1 MRLAGLNLPQ
11 RGAIFPGKEGVGGF
25 RQPRRTNRREKR
37 RVRHLIFVLA
47 LSLAAAPAALAQ
59 PDGGPG
65 TPPGMASRLAA
76 ERVSAVQPG
85 LYSAGEHDSFT
96 LEPYGANKYLLR
108 FSGNPENF
116 VLTMERGSLGAKA
129 LKYDTGATALRV
141 SVWGGMTLYTQDAPQ
156 GLPATFQSDA
166 PAPAPLAI
174 SANELTTAFGDEASH
189 LVYVENI
196 ALKFSADPAVVSADA
211 ETRGSAFDA
220 LTNAATGIERF
231 IAAQPSARQTLA
243 HRVNSVKVAE
253 GGKPT
258 IAISGQTLL
267 ISFVPGEG
275 HEGHASSLAI
285 QMELSKLLAI
295 SPRDVA
301 TK

>member
-1 MRLAGLNLPQ
+1 
-11 RGAIFPGKEGVGGF
+11 
-25 RQPRRTNRREKR
+25 
-37 RVRHLIFVLA
+37 VRYLVSILA
-47 LSLAAAPAALAQ
+47 LFLVASSAVQAQ
-59 PDGGPG
+59 PDAGPG
-65 TPPGMASRLAA
+65 VAPGMASRLAA

-85 LYSAGEHDSFT
+85 LYTAGDHDSFT
-96 LEPYGANKYLLR
+96 LEPYEANKYLLR
-108 FSGNPENF
+108 FADNPETF
-116 VLTMERGSLGAKA
+116 VLTMERGSLGAKV

-156 GLPATFQSDA
+156 GLPATFQNDVAA
-166 PAPAPLAI
+166 PSPLAI
-174 SANELTTAFGDEASH
+174 SANELTTAFGDESSH

-196 ALKFSADPAVVSADA
+196 AIKFSADPAVVSADA
-211 ETRGSAFDA
+211 ETRGRAFDA

-231 IAAQPSARQTLA
+231 IAAQPAARQTLI
-243 HRVNSVKVAE
+243 HRINSVKVAE

-267 ISFVPGEG
+267 VSFVPGEG

-285 QMELSKLLAI
+285 QQELGKLLIGPA
-295 SPRDVA
+295 RDIA

>member
-1 MRLAGLNLPQ
+1 M
-11 RGAIFPGKEGVGGF
+11 
-25 RQPRRTNRREKR
+25 
-37 RVRHLIFVLA
+37 RHLFSILA
-47 LSLAAAPAALAQ
+47 LLLVSAPVAEAQ

-85 LYSAGEHDSFT
+85 LYSAGDHDNFT
-96 LEPYGANKYLLR
+96 LEPYGANRYLLR
-108 FSGNPENF
+108 FADNPENF
-116 VLTMERGSLGAKA
+116 VLTMERGSLGAKV

-156 GLPATFQSDA
+156 GLPATFQNDV
-166 PAPAPLAI
+166 PAPVPLAI
-174 SANELTTAFGDEASH
+174 SANELTTAFGDKSSH
-189 LVYVENI
+189 IVYVENI
-196 ALKFSADPAVVSADA
+196 ALKFSADSAVVAADA
-211 ETRGSAFDA
+211 ETRGRAFDA
-220 LTNAATGIERF
+220 MINAATGIERF
-231 IAAQPSARQTLA
+231 LAAQPSSRQILGK
-243 HRVNSVKVAE
+243 RINSVKVAE

-267 ISFVPGEG
+267 VSFVPGEG

-285 QMELSKLLAI
+285 QMELSKLFAL
-295 SPRDVA
+295 SPRDMA